1 MIEIEK
7 HLCIQHKQT
16 EIIIIIIIITN
27 QFMSIHN
34 NRRKEI
40 NTGAI
45 FLLNTIHNI

>member
-16 EIIIIIIIITN
+16 EIIIIIITN